1 MTTFAAA
8 HPHLA
13 EALAKRGFVSITNVQ
28 SAVLADSCHER
39 DLLVSAQTGS
49 GKTVAF
55 GLSMA
60 NQLLGSDAEN
70 DLPSQP
76 AALIITPTRE
86 LALQVKKELD
96 WLYAETNLVLASA
109 VGGMDIR
116 TERRVLSGR
125 VDILIG
131 TPGRL
136 VDHRSEER
144 RVGKECRSRWSPYH

>member
-1 MTTFAAA
+1 MTIFAAA

-13 EALAKRGFVSITNVQ
+13 EALVKRGFVTMTDVQ
-28 SAVLADSCHER
+28 SAVLVDSCHER

-60 NQLLGSDAEN
+60 DQLLGSDAEN

-86 LALQVKKELD
+86 LALQVKTELD
-96 WLYAETNLVLASA
+96 WLYAETDLVLASA

-116 TERRVLSGR
+116 TERRALSGR

-136 VDHRSEER
+136 VDHLNRNSFDPNNLS
-144 RVGKECRSRWSPYH
+144 VVVLD